1 MNVVRPKIHVK
12 GFPRGVGIANE
23 VHGGL
28 SERLGHQRTI
38 LPRDFTSA
46 KLVGTQGMFFGR
58 FTIVGIFERQNP
70 RAQTLKI
77 GQRLIKT
84 VFGNQ
89 RSVTDVPLAAH
100 VPFAEVAGR
109 ISCRL

>member
-46 KLVGTQGMFFGR
+46 KLVGTQGMFLGR
-58 FTIVGIFERQNP
+58 FTIIGIFER
-70 RAQTLKI
+70 
-77 GQRLIKT
+77 
-84 VFGNQ
+84 
-89 RSVTDVPLAAH
+89 
-100 VPFAEVAGR
+100 
-109 ISCRL
+109 